1 MHNFTKGMRVRDIGG
16 YFDCEDTGVVVKVEG
31 PYVHVLFDEYVG
43 TNIPPFVFEEGFD
56 LQYLEE
62 IK

>member
-1 MHNFTKGMRVRDIGG
+1 MHNFTEGMRVRDTAP
-16 YFDCEDTGVVVKVEG
+16 DCSDNGTVVKVEG

-43 TNIPPFVFEEGFD
+43 TIVPPFVFEEGFD